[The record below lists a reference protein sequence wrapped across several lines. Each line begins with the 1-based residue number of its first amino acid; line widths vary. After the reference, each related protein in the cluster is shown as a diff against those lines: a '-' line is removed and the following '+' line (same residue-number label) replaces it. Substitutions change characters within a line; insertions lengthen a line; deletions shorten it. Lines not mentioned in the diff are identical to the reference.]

1 MIRIAGGTVLTPEG
15 MMLADVWVAG
25 DTVIALGSEGPSVVR
40 VVDATGMLVGPGLV
54 DLHTHLREPGQTW
67 KEDIE
72 SGTRAA
78 AVGGYTAV
86 VAMPNTI
93 PPIDSPEVA
102 AAVTASG
109 LSAGLALVMP
119 AGALTVGRSG
129 RAPSDA
135 EALYRAGVRLFTD
148 DGETVSDPSV
158 LAEAMRNL
166 ARLPGAVVAQHAED
180 PFLTQGRQL
189 QDGEAV
195 GPPGPGN
202 MPSEAEYSVVARDL
216 QLAAES
222 GAHYHV
228 QHVSTAETVA
238 LVREAKTE
246 GLRVTAEVTPHHL
259 SFDESAVAG
268 LDTNFKMYPP
278 LRSPSDRMA
287 VTAALIDGTID
298 AVATDHA
305 PHTVAEKAVPFSGAP
320 RGVIGLETA
329 APAVWEV
336 MSDPVRFFEV
346 TSVLPA
352 RIAGLRRHGV
362 PLTVGAPANLVV
374 FDPSARWV
382 PESFVSKSSNS
393 PYLGR
398 AMTGRAMLTVFEGT
412 ITHQLEGVA

>member
-25 DTVIALGSEGPSVVR
+25 DTIIALGSEGPSAVQ

-109 LSAGLALVMP
+109 RSAGLALVMP
-119 AGALTVGRSG
+119 AGSLTAGRSG
-129 RAPSDA
+129 KAPSDA
-135 EALYRAGVRLFTD
+135 EALYRAGVRVFTD
-148 DGETVSDPSV
+148 DGETVCDPNV

-166 ARLPGAVVAQHAED
+166 ARLPGAVVAQHAEG
-180 PFLTQGRQL
+180 PLLTRGPQL
-189 QDGEAV
+189 QNRETARS
-195 GPPGPGN
+195 PGPGD
-202 MPSEAEYSVVARDL
+202 MPSDAEHSVVARDL

-238 LVREAKTE
+238 LVRAAKTE

-259 SFDESAVAG
+259 SFDESAAAG

-278 LRSPSDRMA
+278 LRPYSDRMA

-352 RIAGLRRHGV
+352 RIAGLTRHGV
-362 PLTVGAPANLVV
+362 PLTVGSPANLVV

-398 AMTGRAMLTVFEGT
+398 TMTGRAMLTVFEGT

>member
-1 MIRIAGGTVLTPEG
+1 
-15 MMLADVWVAG
+15 
-25 DTVIALGSEGPSVVR
+25 
-40 VVDATGMLVGPGLV
+40 
-54 DLHTHLREPGQTW
+54 
-67 KEDIE
+67 
-72 SGTRAA
+72 
-78 AVGGYTAV
+78 
-86 VAMPNTI
+86 
-93 PPIDSPEVA
+93 
-102 AAVTASG
+102 
-109 LSAGLALVMP
+109 
-119 AGALTVGRSG
+119 
-129 RAPSDA
+129 
-135 EALYRAGVRLFTD
+135 
-148 DGETVSDPSV
+148 
-158 LAEAMRNL
+158 
-166 ARLPGAVVAQHAED
+166 
-180 PFLTQGRQL
+180 
-189 QDGEAV
+189 
-195 GPPGPGN
+195 
-202 MPSEAEYSVVARDL
+202 
-216 QLAAES
+216 
-222 GAHYHV
+222 HV

-238 LVREAKTE
+238 LVRAAKTE

-259 SFDESAVAG
+259 SFDESAAAG

-278 LRSPSDRMA
+278 LRPSSDRMA

-352 RIAGLRRHGV
+352 RIAGLTRHGV
-362 PLTVGAPANLVV
+362 PLTVGSPANLVV

-398 AMTGRAMLTVFEGT
+398 TMTGRAMLTVFEGT